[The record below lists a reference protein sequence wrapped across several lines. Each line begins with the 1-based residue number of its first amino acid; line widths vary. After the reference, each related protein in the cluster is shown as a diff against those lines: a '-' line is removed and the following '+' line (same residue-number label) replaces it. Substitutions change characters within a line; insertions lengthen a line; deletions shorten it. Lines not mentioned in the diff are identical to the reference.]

1 MAGRWGRDIV
11 QLAKEIITGTS
22 KVLLNKAD
30 VFEAIQETNT
40 QQPGFPP
47 DILHDLLEGVIPVEL
62 ALCLKGL
69 LNAIEMATQLKLR
82 VILDDENAE
91 KLILPS
97 RPETVNDLIFEV
109 KNKLELTY
117 DIRLQ
122 FQDPDFDNAL
132 CNLVNMEDLPSK
144 ATIKIVRLVEYDL
157 SSTSTDETVMLSDNT
172 DSPDRLSRWPEVFVV
187 PTFSYEV
194 EYTLKEGNCTFEK
207 EGKSLILTR
216 DQKHN
221 ILEGMAAEIY
231 KLKAYPSGE
240 QIRKVSEALVTK
252 HPCLRERGS
261 KTGYDGWKNSLCFKM
276 GNYRTKLSRAGVKD
290 VAVNAGKRSKSS
302 PEASASRSSIKRP
315 RRGEVN
321 FLPNYPSGENKD
333 TLETLRLAMVE
344 EFKKTT
350 AERNMILIHQH
361 MQRTFALRR
370 EEIVNSTSPIA
381 DLKERWPALFGEAQ
395 DKNDIS
401 AARVAALAGLPLYLK
416 EDSSAVFKNCKEEEF
431 EEFHKGPVALV
442 AVVDEDNVPS
452 VIPFQ
457 PLSVSVILED
467 QVVMSHRS
475 WADAL
480 GSLVP
485 GNQHQL
491 EHEHRYFVGGKE
503 VLYGWCL
510 TSSCHTHLYTHT
522 LKAQFRMAQ
531 VCRTALTL
539 DAPNARNLKEG
550 INFTKSPDGQCFV
563 IYKHQYT
570 IKACR
575 NQCKHQG
582 GRFIKD
588 IEDMDGRTVRCT
600 KHYWKLNVA
609 NMQYVNPPDSF
620 LQDELEVVQSVDGGL
635 KLLELDPPDPWDT
648 DPRPAQELQPGEITT
663 V

>member
-1 MAGRWGRDIV
+1 
-11 QLAKEIITGTS
+11 
-22 KVLLNKAD
+22 
-30 VFEAIQETNT
+30 
-40 QQPGFPP
+40 
-47 DILHDLLEGVIPVEL
+47 
-62 ALCLKGL
+62 
-69 LNAIEMATQLKLR
+69 MATQLKLR

-117 DIRLQ
+117 DMRLQ

-240 QIRKVSEALVTK
+240 QIRKASEALVTK

-290 VAVNAGKRSKSS
+290 VAVNAGKRSKSN

-480 GSLVP
+480 VNLFGLLFALHLSYPEKLA
-485 GNQHQL
+485 GFF
-491 EHEHRYFVGGKE
+491 EFVQI
-503 VLYGWCL
+503 VILN
-510 TSSCHTHLYTHT
+510 
-522 LKAQFRMAQ
+522 
-531 VCRTALTL
+531 L
-539 DAPNARNLKEG
+539 D
-550 INFTKSPDGQCFV
+550 D
-563 IYKHQYT
+563 
-570 IKACR
+570 
-575 NQCKHQG
+575 G
-582 GRFIKD
+582 GRQLKP
-588 IEDMDGRTVRCT
+588 
-600 KHYWKLNVA
+600 KLQALRN
-609 NMQYVNPPDSF
+609 
-620 LQDELEVVQSVDGGL
+620 
-635 KLLELDPPDPWDT
+635 ELD
-648 DPRPAQELQPGEITT
+648 
-663 V
+663 

>member
-1 MAGRWGRDIV
+1 METEVWGTSCNLSLGDSRSVRALEVDI
-11 QLAKEIITGTS
+11 QLGTEAKEIITGTS

-187 PTFSYEV
+187 PTFSYEKDG
-194 EYTLKEGNCTFEK
+194 LP
-207 EGKSLILTR
+207 SL
-216 DQKHN
+216 
-221 ILEGMAAEIY
+221 
-231 KLKAYPSGE
+231 
-240 QIRKVSEALVTK
+240 
-252 HPCLRERGS
+252 
-261 KTGYDGWKNSLCFKM
+261 
-276 GNYRTKLSRAGVKD
+276 VK
-290 VAVNAGKRSKSS
+290 
-302 PEASASRSSIKRP
+302 P
-315 RRGEVN
+315 N
-321 FLPNYPSGENKD
+321 F
-333 TLETLRLAMVE
+333 
-344 EFKKTT
+344 
-350 AERNMILIHQH
+350 
-361 MQRTFALRR
+361 
-370 EEIVNSTSPIA
+370 IVNSTGSPIRTCHFPSSL
-381 DLKERWPALFGEAQ
+381 DSINIHNSFFNSTKKKRTGIFGEKMANLLRAYAEQ

-480 GSLVP
+480 VNLFGL
-485 GNQHQL
+485 L
-491 EHEHRYFVGGKE
+491 FA
-503 VLYGWCL
+503 L
-510 TSSCHTHLYTHT
+510 HLSYPEK
-522 LKAQFRMAQ
+522 LAGFFEFIQI
-531 VCRTALTL
+531 VILNL
-539 DAPNARNLKEG
+539 D
-550 INFTKSPDGQCFV
+550 
-563 IYKHQYT
+563 
-570 IKACR
+570 
-575 NQCKHQG
+575 
-582 GRFIKD
+582 
-588 IEDMDGRTVRCT
+588 DGRRQL
-600 KHYWKLNVA
+600 KPKLQALRN
-609 NMQYVNPPDSF
+609 
-620 LQDELEVVQSVDGGL
+620 
-635 KLLELDPPDPWDT
+635 ELD
-648 DPRPAQELQPGEITT
+648 
-663 V
+663 

>member
-1 MAGRWGRDIV
+1 MKMKPYQR
-11 QLAKEIITGTS
+11 Q
-22 KVLLNKAD
+22 VLLNKAD

-240 QIRKVSEALVTK
+240 QIRKASEALVTK

-290 VAVNAGKRSKSS
+290 VAVNAGKRSKSN

-333 TLETLRLAMVE
+333 TLETLRLAMKDGLPSLVKPN
-344 EFKKTT
+344 F
-350 AERNMILIHQH
+350 
-361 MQRTFALRR
+361 
-370 EEIVNSTSPIA
+370 IVNSTGSPIRTCHFPSSL
-381 DLKERWPALFGEAQ
+381 DSINIHNSFFNSTKKKRTGIFGEKMANLLRAYAEQ

-480 GSLVP
+480 VNLFGL
-485 GNQHQL
+485 L
-491 EHEHRYFVGGKE
+491 FA
-503 VLYGWCL
+503 L
-510 TSSCHTHLYTHT
+510 HLSYPEK
-522 LKAQFRMAQ
+522 LAGFFEFIQI
-531 VCRTALTL
+531 VILNL
-539 DAPNARNLKEG
+539 D
-550 INFTKSPDGQCFV
+550 
-563 IYKHQYT
+563 
-570 IKACR
+570 
-575 NQCKHQG
+575 
-582 GRFIKD
+582 
-588 IEDMDGRTVRCT
+588 DGRRQL
-600 KHYWKLNVA
+600 KPKLQA
-609 NMQYVNPPDSF
+609 LMS
-620 LQDELEVVQSVDGGL
+620 
-635 KLLELDPPDPWDT
+635 
-648 DPRPAQELQPGEITT
+648 
-663 V
+663 